1 MQKEDYIVQKINI
14 SLKKIPL
21 IKEPIALCLGNF
33 DGLHLGHQRLIK
45 EALLKEEISVA
56 VLSFTNPLGEII
68 SLRKATTLLT
78 SIDDRGEFLNK
89 LGVSYLLTM
98 EFNKELRD
106 LKAIDFIELILKKLN
121 IQHIYVG
128 RDYRFGKNIEGDLHL
143 LRKHFPL
150 TVLNLMEDNLGKIST
165 SRIIELIKN
174 GQIAKA
180 NELLGRAY
188 KIKGK
193 VIKGFQKGRLIG
205 YPTANLELLAP
216 YVLPLNGVY
225 KTIAYLNGFPYL
237 AITNVGVHPTLN
249 KLENPII
256 ETHLLNYDKDTYEEV
271 IELEFLSFLREE
283 KTFNSLKELKEQ
295 ISLDLKNF

>member
-1 MQKEDYIVQKINI
+1 MFDLDRWYEIWITISHNKSRSFLTAFGVFWGMFMLVVMIGAGNGLSNGIN
-14 SLKKIPL
+14 S
-21 IKEPIALCLGNF
+21 
-33 DGLHLGHQRLIK
+33 Q
-45 EALLKEEISVA
+45 
-56 VLSFTNPLGEII
+56 
-68 SLRKATTLLT
+68 
-78 SIDDRGEFLNK
+78 
-89 LGVSYLLTM
+89 
-98 EFNKELRD
+98 
-106 LKAIDFIELILKKLN
+106 
-121 IQHIYVG
+121 
-128 RDYRFGKNIEGDLHL
+128 IEGFASNSAFFSADQ
-143 LRKHFPL
+143 
-150 TVLNLMEDNLGKIST
+150 T
-165 SRIIELIKN
+165 SLP
-174 GQIAKA
+174 
-180 NELLGRAY
+180 Y
-188 KIKGK
+188 
-193 VIKGFQKGRLIG
+193 KGFQKGRLIG